1 MFEALFKYAFLQNAF
16 ISSILA
22 SIACGIIGTIIIEK
36 KLVMMSGGIAHTS
49 FGGIGMG
56 YFLGIEPI
64 IGALI
69 FSVSAALG
77 VAAIN
82 RKSHENTDVLM
93 GIFWSMGMAAGILFI
108 AFTPGYPP
116 DMSSYLF
123 GDILTV
129 SRSDIWIMLALDAI
143 IIFIAISLYNI
154 LKAYL
159 FDSEFS
165 LVAGIKTVLIE
176 YIIFVMIALTVVIL
190 IRVVG
195 IILIMALLTAPPA
208 AVKLFTFDLKKIMIN
223 SIFLGMFFCF
233 TGLWLSYELQIAS
246 GASIIMVAGLSY
258 LVLAFVKKRLKDN
271 VKAPKCHN
279 QQVS

>member
-1 MFEALFKYAFLQNAF
+1 MIEALFKYSFLQNAL
-16 ISSILA
+16 IGSILA

-64 IGALI
+64 IAALI
-69 FSVSAALG
+69 FAVSAALG
-77 VAAIN
+77 IATIN
-82 RKSHENTDVLM
+82 RKSLENTDVM
-93 GIFWSMGMAAGILFI
+93 IGMFWSMGMAAGIIFI

-129 SRSDIWIMLALDAI
+129 TRMDILIMLVLDAI
-143 IIFIAISLYNI
+143 IAFTLISLYNI
-154 LKAYL
+154 IKAYL

-165 LVAGIKTVLIE
+165 SVLGIKTTFIE
-176 YIIFVMIALTVVIL
+176 YLICIMIALTVVIL

-195 IILIMALLTAPPA
+195 IILIMALLTVPPA
-208 AVKLFTFDLKKIMIN
+208 CAKLFTFDLKRIILY
-223 SIFLGMFFCF
+223 SILFGMLFCF
-233 TGLWLSYELQIAS
+233 LGLWLSYELQVAS
-246 GASIIMVAGLSY
+246 GATIIIIAGLAY
-258 LVLAFVKKRLKDN
+258 LLLRLGMRQKLSN
-271 VKAPKCHN
+271 F
-279 QQVS
+279 